1 MTDRTSIGK
10 TATYYDNETVARFY
24 QELWGGA
31 DIHIGLYQTGN
42 ETIAQ
47 ASEAMTRRL
56 LRLAGASSG
65 QSALD
70 IACGYGGT
78 LRILAEIGCRASG
91 IDISKVCVARARQ
104 LNASA
109 GLGDKIDVAE
119 GDYHDIDRVSG
130 SLDLVI
136 CQEAIIHSMDRPAVF
151 REVFRILRPSGV
163 FAISDI
169 VPAETGDS
177 EIAATAFSR
186 LGARADATPKRYRN
200 MAESAGFGVDYFEE
214 RPTDIRTHYDKL
226 AEELERP
233 ELQHDPKMTAIRES
247 ISTWQRALEGG
258 HITWI
263 SAVGRKP
270 S

>member
-1 MTDRTSIGK
+1 MTDHISVGK
-10 TATYYDNETVARFY
+10 TASYYDNETIARFY
-24 QELWGGA
+24 QELWGGS

-47 ASEAMTRRL
+47 ACEAMTRRL
-56 LRLAGASSG
+56 LRLAGATSG
-65 QSALD
+65 QRVLD

-109 GLGDKIDVAE
+109 GLGNKIEVAE

-151 REVFRILRPSGV
+151 REVFRILRPGAV
-163 FAISDI
+163 FAVSDI
-169 VPAETGDS
+169 VLAETGDP
-177 EIAATAFSR
+177 EIAAMAFSR
-186 LGARADATPKRYRN
+186 LGARADATPKCYRS
-200 MAESAGFGVDYFEE
+200 MAESAGFCVHFFEE
-214 RPTDIRTHYDKL
+214 RPADIRTHYDKL

-233 ELQHDPKMTAIRES
+233 ELQYDPKLASIRES
-247 ISTWQRALEGG
+247 ITTWQRALEGG

-270 S
+270 L